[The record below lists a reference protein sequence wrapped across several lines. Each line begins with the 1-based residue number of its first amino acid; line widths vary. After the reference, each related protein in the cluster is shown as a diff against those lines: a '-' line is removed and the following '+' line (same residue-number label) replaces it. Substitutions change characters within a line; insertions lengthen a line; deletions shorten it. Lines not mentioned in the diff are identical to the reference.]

1 MRLREAVVVVSFSH
15 TFCNVIHLLHFFLD
29 CSPGGGGEAASP
41 AALESSGARGGGRC
55 LAFADDRRM
64 AWLARFRA
72 ARGV

>member
-1 MRLREAVVVVSFSH
+1 VEGRQL
-15 TFCNVIHLLHFFLD
+15 
-29 CSPGGGGEAASP
+29 
-41 AALESSGARGGGRC
+41 ALVESSGARGGGGGRC